1 MVWSSPRP
9 AAPSTYMTM
18 SSSRGYRRILLPHSI
33 LARPLGAPSA
43 EHGACRALECTL
55 RASSDGHRTHSD
67 TTLAMLRAGGE
78 ATMQEEKALGSWS
91 WSKNEAVLHWDERVG
106 RRSSVSSE

>member
-1 MVWSSPRP
+1 
-9 AAPSTYMTM
+9 
-18 SSSRGYRRILLPHSI
+18 
-33 LARPLGAPSA
+33 
-43 EHGACRALECTL
+43 
-55 RASSDGHRTHSD
+55 
-67 TTLAMLRAGGE
+67 MLRAGGE